1 MKIAFLGAG
10 RMASALARGLV
21 QAKVC
26 AAAEIA
32 VADPVEAARQQLATS
47 LGAKAVETNAAAV
60 SDAEVVLLCVKPG
73 DVPAALAAC
82 GSSLAGKMLL
92 SIVTG
97 WSISA
102 LRGHAAGA
110 RIVRA
115 MPNTPAQVGA
125 GATAYSGDAG
135 TTAEDLALAGRIL
148 GAVGLA
154 VSVPEKSLDAVTGLS
169 GSGPAYVF
177 LVMEALSD
185 GGVAAGLS
193 RSLAT
198 QLAVQTVL
206 GSAILATQT
215 KEHPALLREAV
226 TSPGGT
232 TAAAL
237 GVLEAAAVRAAFAD
251 AVSAAAERS
260 RELGQ

>member
-1 MKIAFLGAG
+1 
-10 RMASALARGLV
+10 MASALVHGLV
-21 QAKVC
+21 QANVC
-26 AAAEIA
+26 AGADIA
-32 VADPVEAARQQLATS
+32 IADPVAAARDHLAS
-47 LGAKAVETNAAAV
+47 ALGATAADGNAAAV
-60 SDAEVVLLCVKPG
+60 AGADVVLLCVKPN
-73 DVPAALAAC
+73 DVAAALAAC
-82 GSSLAGKMLL
+82 GTGLAGKLLL

-97 WSISA
+97 WSIAA
-102 LRGHAAGA
+102 LRRQAKGA

-125 GATAYSGDAG
+125 GATAYAGDDSA
-135 TTAEDLALAGRIL
+135 TADDLALAGRIL

-154 VSVPEKSLDAVTGLS
+154 VAVPEEKLDAVTGLS

-185 GGVAAGLS
+185 GGVAAGLP
-193 RSLAT
+193 RALAT

-206 GSAILATQT
+206 GAARLAAET

-237 GVLEAAAVRAAFAD
+237 GVLEAAAVRAAFSD
-251 AVSAAAERS
+251 AVNAAAERA